1 MMWCGGAVPCG
12 ADLIEPSLFLHQP
25 FVIQGQ
31 PWGMRTTNALAT
43 MDPSAE
49 TVDRPRR
56 TVWTVL
62 SGCLGGI
69 VGLAP
74 HVLHHIGPLV
84 GTALV
89 AGAGGTA
96 LFGFLGLLASVPMLI
111 KLRRRFS
118 NWWAPAIALS
128 AFTAMFLI
136 SSYVVGPLISTSN
149 DPARPGSSEVNHI
162 AHHS

>member
-1 MMWCGGAVPCG
+1 
-12 ADLIEPSLFLHQP
+12 
-25 FVIQGQ
+25 
-31 PWGMRTTNALAT
+31 MRTTEVPAGT
-43 MDPSAE
+43 DPSAG
-49 TVDRPRR
+49 TGPVTAGTMTDGAVDRKRR

-62 SGCLGGI
+62 SGGLGGV

-96 LFGFLGLLASVPMLI
+96 LFGVLGLVASVPMLI
-111 KLRRRFS
+111 KMRRRFS
-118 NWWAPAIALS
+118 NWWAPAIALGV
-128 AFTAMFLI
+128 FTAMFLL
-136 SSYVVGPLISTSN
+136 SSFMVGPLISAPDAPT
-149 DPARPGSSEVNHI
+149 APGVSQVDHA

>member
-1 MMWCGGAVPCG
+1 MTTDDTTTPPALDAALADDGQRDTPVPARRRTAWTVFTGAV
-12 ADLIEPSLFLHQP
+12 
-25 FVIQGQ
+25 
-31 PWGMRTTNALAT
+31 
-43 MDPSAE
+43 
-49 TVDRPRR
+49 
-56 TVWTVL
+56 
-62 SGCLGGI
+62 GGV

-118 NWWAPAIALS
+118 SWWAPAIALTL
-128 AFTAMFLI
+128 FTAMFLLSAFVI
-136 SSYVVGPLISTSN
+136 GPLISS
-149 DPARPGSSEVNHI
+149 PAGAGPEVTPVDH
-162 AHHS
+162 ASHHAP

>member
-1 MMWCGGAVPCG
+1 
-12 ADLIEPSLFLHQP
+12 
-25 FVIQGQ
+25 
-31 PWGMRTTNALAT
+31 MRTTDALAAT
-43 MDPSAE
+43 NPSAGE
-49 TVDRPRR
+49 AQGNTGTTAEGTTGRKRR

-62 SGCLGGI
+62 SGGVGGI

-96 LFGFLGLLASVPMLI
+96 LFGVLGLVASVPMLI

-118 NWWAPAIALS
+118 NWWAPAIALGV
-128 AFTAMFLI
+128 FTAMFLI
-136 SSYVVGPLISTSN
+136 SSFVVGPLIS
-149 DPARPGSSEVNHI
+149 DPDAPTGSGVSQVDHI

>member
-1 MMWCGGAVPCG
+1 MGRNDG
-12 ADLIEPSLFLHQP
+12 
-25 FVIQGQ
+25 
-31 PWGMRTTNALAT
+31 GMRTTNALAT
-43 MDPSAE
+43 SGPSAG
-49 TVDRPRR
+49 TGPVTPGIAADDMVRRPRR

-62 SGCLGGI
+62 SGTLGGI

-96 LFGFLGLLASVPMLI
+96 LFGVLGLVASVPMLI

-118 NWWAPAIALS
+118 NWWAPGIALGVF
-128 AFTAMFLI
+128 AAMFLV
-136 SSYVVGPLISTSN
+136 SSFVIGPLVSAPN
-149 DPARPGSSEVNHI
+149 NPAKSSVTDNSH
-162 AHHS
+162 ASHHS